1 MKRKMAIAL
10 IGTLSLTLT
19 GCHLGDPRAKHYRA
33 SVTTISDNVCVMIQ
47 PEKDE
52 NIVSLIISE
61 IGRPENKL
69 EKFDAISVSS
79 DKCVPDFGYKYE
91 MGHAYNFSVILES
104 PEKKGKGIIPAS
116 RIFGVDFSLW
126 KNNGKLEA
134 SPLN

>member
-1 MKRKMAIAL
+1 MKRKIAIVG
-10 IGTLSLTLT
+10 ILSLTLT

-33 SVTTISDNVCVMIQ
+33 SVITVSDDVCVMIQ

-52 NIVSLIISE
+52 KIVSLIINE
-61 IGRPENKL
+61 IGNTANKL
-69 EKFDAISVSS
+69 ERFDTILISS

-91 MGHAYNFSVILES
+91 IGHAYNFSVLLES
-104 PEKKGKGIIPAS
+104 SEKKEKGITPAS

-134 SPLN
+134 SSIN